1 MTRTPP
7 QDQSSESSFE
17 ETFTKLRESIEALE
31 GTELSL
37 EEAVQLYEEGM
48 QLARKCNQILNNAEL
63 RISKLQEEYTQEPS
77 EDSDIT
83 NQN

>member
-1 MTRTPP
+1 MTETPP

-17 ETFTKLRESIEALE
+17 EIFTKLRESIEALE

-63 RISKLQEEYTQEPS
+63 RISKLQEEYTQEPD
-77 EDSDIT
+77 EGSDIT

>member
-1 MTRTPP
+1 MTGTPP

-17 ETFTKLRESIEALE
+17 EIFTKLRESIEALE

-48 QLARKCNQILNNAEL
+48 QLAHKCNQILNNAEL
-63 RISKLQEEYTQEPS
+63 RISKLQEEYTQEPD
-77 EDSDIT
+77 EGSDIT